1 MKKSKWLLPLMIAA
15 FVALAVPRSWAAN
28 SLALTNATVIDV
40 RTGQLLPNETVVII
54 GDRITALSRHAHI
67 PANAKIVDAK
77 GEFVIPGLWDM
88 HAHALWSVD
97 QMKRM
102 FDLFLANG
110 ITGIRDMGSPLS
122 VSETINWRTKVNSG
136 AILGPRIA
144 AAGKLVDGPQPV
156 WPGSIAVGTPEQ
168 ARDAVGTLQK
178 EGVDF
183 IKVYSRLPRE
193 AYFAVASE
201 AKKDGIPFVGHVP
214 IYVSA
219 SEASAAG
226 QRSIEHL
233 SEVLFACSSRESDL
247 REQLIATAIGN
258 ERDGLRRDQVR
269 VIVDTFSEQ
278 KARALSRTFSKN
290 NTWEV
295 PTLLVQRTYALV
307 EPHEL
312 HNSPGAKYVPAK
324 TIESWMERLNG
335 FRKSRNR
342 REMEAQKRSYQL
354 EIQIV
359 QMMHRAGV
367 RFMAG
372 TDAETY
378 YPAGFG
384 LQTELGLFVNAGF
397 SALEALQAATLN
409 PAEFLGRTKDLGT
422 VEVGKIADL
431 VILEANPL
439 DYIQNV
445 GRIAAV
451 VTAGRYLDRQEL
463 NRLLSEAADLANS
476 LQPRRSEN

>member
-1 MKKSKWLLPLMIAA
+1 MKKSKWLLPLAIAA
-15 FVALAVPRSWAAN
+15 FVALAAPRSSAAN

-40 RTGQLLPNETVVII
+40 RTGRLLPDETVVII

-67 PANAKIVDAK
+67 PADAKIVDAK
-77 GEFVIPGLWDM
+77 GQFVIPGLWDM
-88 HAHALWSVD
+88 HAHALWSPD

-110 ITGIRDMGSPLS
+110 ITGIRDMGSPLPI
-122 VSETINWRTKVNSG
+122 SETMNWRTKVNSG
-136 AILGPRIA
+136 AILGPRIV

-156 WPGSIAVGTPEQ
+156 WPGSIAAGTAEQ
-168 ARDAVGTLQK
+168 ARDAVDTLQR

-201 AKKDGIPFVGHVP
+201 AKKNGIPFLGHVP

-233 SEVLFACSSRESDL
+233 SEVLFACSNRESDL
-247 REQLIATAIGN
+247 RKQLIATAIGN
-258 ERDGLRRDQVR
+258 ERDRLRRDQVK
-269 VIVDTFSEQ
+269 VIVETFSEQ
-278 KARALSRTFSKN
+278 KARALSRVFAEN
-290 NTWEV
+290 NTWQV
-295 PTLLVQRTYALV
+295 PTLLVQQTYAFV
-307 EPHEL
+307 EPYVL
-312 HNSPGAKYVPAK
+312 HDSAGARYVPAK
-324 TIESWMERLNG
+324 TIESWIERLNG
-335 FRKSRNR
+335 FRKIRNHGER
-342 REMEAQKRSYQL
+342 EAQKHSYQL

-367 RFMAG
+367 RFMTG

-384 LQTELGLFVNAGF
+384 MHTELGLFVNAGF
-397 SALEALQAATLN
+397 SALQALQAATLN

-422 VEVGKIADL
+422 VDVGKIADL
-431 VILEANPL
+431 VILDANPL
-439 DYIQNV
+439 DYIQNT
-445 GRIAAV
+445 GRIAGV
-451 VTAGRYLDRQEL
+451 VTAGRYLNRQEL
-463 NRLLSEAADLANS
+463 NRLLSEAAQLAIK
-476 LQPRRSEN
+476 LQARRSEN